1 MDGATGGGAAVL
13 EKHKRAFRPI
23 LACAANAAECAF
35 GGPRAAYSRIT
46 MTQLLGI
53 PIRPTSLDRVVY
65 GTITL
70 MSVLVVYDG
79 WQHLRLL
86 GVIAV
91 IVGPIL
97 AMFVGHVFASLV
109 TREVEVARPL
119 TARDYLTCART
130 ESRFLLI
137 CVPPTAIV
145 SVLFAF
151 GVAIPDAI
159 QVTLWV
165 GAASLGLWGWL
176 AGRRAGYKGWRLLV
190 AASVGLIVGLIVLT
204 IHVILERGP
213 GH

>member
-1 MDGATGGGAAVL
+1 
-13 EKHKRAFRPI
+13 
-23 LACAANAAECAF
+23 
-35 GGPRAAYSRIT
+35 